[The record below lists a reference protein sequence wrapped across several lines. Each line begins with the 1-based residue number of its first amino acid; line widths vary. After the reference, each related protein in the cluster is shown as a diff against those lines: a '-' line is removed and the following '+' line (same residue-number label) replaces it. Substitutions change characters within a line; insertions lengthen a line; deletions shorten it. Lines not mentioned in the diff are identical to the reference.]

1 MQAEDI
7 LKEIEREAED
17 KKYHI
22 SQKCTEDLNK
32 IRLELEIKKSEEENR
47 ITEEA
52 EEDIRR
58 TETQM
63 IGRARLSQKL
73 KLMERK
79 KELID
84 RLIDSGVKKF
94 LTSKDYEK
102 FLESSF
108 RNTYKKGM
116 STSIKKGDKKAEKIL
131 KEKKIK
137 PSHANITGGFII
149 TDKKIHINKSCDL
162 HLENKRDGIERKIAE
177 ILEVNQ

>member
-7 LKEIEREAED
+7 LKEIENEAED

-22 SQKCTEDLNK
+22 NQRCTEDLNRIK
-32 IRLELEIKKSEEENR
+32 LELEIKKSEEENK

-52 EEDIRR
+52 EEDIRH

-63 IGRARLSQKL
+63 MGRARLSQKL
-73 KLMERK
+73 KLMEKR

-84 RLIDSGVKKF
+84 KLIDAGVKTF

-108 RNTYKKGM
+108 RNTYRKDM
-116 STSIKKGDKKAEKIL
+116 SVSIRKGDKKAEAFL
-131 KEKKIK
+131 KKKKIK
-137 PSHANITGGFII
+137 PSHAKITGGFIF
-149 TDKKIHINKSCDL
+149 TDKKIHVNKSFDL
-162 HLENKRDGIERKIAE
+162 HLKNKRDEMERE
-177 ILEVNQ
+177 ISKELYSN

>member
-7 LKEIEREAED
+7 LKEIEKEAED

-73 KLMERK
+73 KLMERR

-84 RLIDSGVKKF
+84 KLIGAGVKKF
-94 LTSKDYEK
+94 LTSKDYET

-116 STSIKKGDKKAEKIL
+116 SISIRKGDKKAEKIL

-137 PSHANITGGFII
+137 PSHANITGGFIF
-149 TDKKIHINKSCDL
+149 TDKKIHINKSFDL
-162 HLENKRDGIERKIAE
+162 HLEGRRDEMEKE
-177 ILEVNQ
+177 ISKELDN